1 LLAVL
6 QDLGELDGVCTFCEM
21 AVPLVSRIAE
31 SLGLSSNSPAAVDA
45 ARDKHSTRAKMAA
58 AGLPTPRNML
68 VQQPSDLKP
77 AAELVKFPAGDPTH
91 FCCFEQNTQQK
102 GTLRWL

>member
-1 LLAVL
+1 
-6 QDLGELDGVCTFCEM
+6 M

-31 SLGLSSNSPAAVDA
+31 SLGLSGNSPAAVDA

-77 AAELVKFPAGDPTH
+77 AAEMVKFPAGEPFH
-91 FCCFEQNTQQK
+91 FCCFEQNSQQE
-102 GTLRWL
+102 GAVGWL

>member
-1 LLAVL
+1 
-6 QDLGELDGVCTFCEM
+6 M

-31 SLGLSSNSPAAVDA
+31 SLGLSCNSPGAVDA

-77 AAELVKFPAGDPTH
+77 AAEMVKFPAGEPIH
-91 FCCFEQNTQQK
+91 FCCIEQNTQQEGPLGWLY
-102 GTLRWL
+102 GTIIQMTGECTAR

>member
-1 LLAVL
+1 
-6 QDLGELDGVCTFCEM
+6 
-21 AVPLVSRIAE
+21 
-31 SLGLSSNSPAAVDA
+31 
-45 ARDKHSTRAKMAA
+45 MAA

-77 AAELVKFPAGDPTH
+77 AAELVKFPAGEPVH

-102 GTLRWL
+102 GSLGWL